1 MWSWLCI
8 IEEIYKMSSHKTVW
22 THPSASL
29 MIVSG
34 NEICV
39 LKQVNLILIL
49 KTYNKRTRLSLHGYD
64 RQLLGSDACAG
75 ISRMKWYGF
84 TCSSVGKGSAC
95 SAGDLGS
102 IPGLGRSPGEGK
114 GNPLQYS
121 CLESPWTEKPGGLQS
136 MGSREWLNHHH
147 QAKSEQR
154 ARQWSTAHCGLY
166 MSGLE
171 TESSRWGV
179 GRSVSILDHSALLPS
194 CSIPSFLLLAKAEE
208 CINLWK
214 GTNVLEALGRT
225 LPTL

>member
-1 MWSWLCI
+1 MEQNWESRNKPLHLQPIDFWQQRHDDSL
-8 IEEIYKMSSHKTVW
+8 EEK
-22 THPSASL
+22 
-29 MIVSG
+29 G
-34 NEICV
+34 
-39 LKQVNLILIL
+39 
-49 KTYNKRTRLSLHGYD
+49 LSN
-64 RQLLGSDACAG
+64 
-75 ISRMKWYGF
+75 
-84 TCSSVGKGSAC
+84 
-95 SAGDLGS
+95 LGS